1 MRITE
6 RPWGTT
12 QDGALV
18 SLYTLT
24 NANGMQAQIANYG
37 GAVVSLTAPD
47 RHGHWDDVVLGFDS
61 LAGYMVPKP
70 HPYLGVVVGRYGNRI
85 ANGRFTL
92 NGVTYVL
99 AQNNGLNHLHGG
111 IKGFDRVVW
120 QTRGLSSAE
129 GPRLE
134 MAYLSEDGEDGY
146 PGNLSVTMSYTLTD
160 DDALKIEYEA
170 TTDKDTVLNLTN
182 HSYFNLAGSAAGDIL
197 GHEIQINAD
206 YFTPV
211 TRDSIPTG
219 ELRAVE
225 GTPMDFTRPTAIGLR
240 IGQDDEQLAC
250 GGGYDHNWVL
260 NPRDWR
266 TEKAVEL
273 YEPTTGRVMEV
284 YTSEPGVQLYTGNN
298 LAGNVIGRGGV
309 TYHKRQG
316 LCLETQHF
324 PDSPH
329 HPHFQST
336 VLRPGERYTS
346 TTIYRFL
353 VR

>member
-1 MRITE
+1 
-6 RPWGTT
+6 
-12 QDGALV
+12 
-18 SLYTLT
+18 
-24 NANGMQAQIANYG
+24 MQAQIANYG

-47 RHGHWDDVVLGFDS
+47 RHGRWIDAVLGFDTLVS
-61 LAGYMVPKP
+61 YLTPKP

-92 NGVTYVL
+92 NGVAYVL

-111 IKGFDRVVW
+111 INGFDRVVW
-120 QTRGLSSAE
+120 QARSMSSAE

-134 MAYLSEDGEDGY
+134 MAYLSKDGEEGY
-146 PGNLSVTMSYTLTD
+146 PGNLSVTLSYTLTSD
-160 DDALKIEYEA
+160 NALKIAYDA
-170 TTDKDTVLNLTN
+170 ITDKDTVLNLTN
-182 HSYFNLAGSAAGDIL
+182 HSYFNLAGAAAGDIL

-211 TRDSIPTG
+211 TGDSIPTG
-219 ELRAVE
+219 ELRAVK
-225 GTPMDFTRPTAIGLR
+225 GTPMDFTRRTAIGLR
-240 IGQDDEQLAC
+240 IGQDDEQLAF

-260 NPRDWR
+260 NDRDWR

-273 YEPTTGRVMEV
+273 YEPATGRVMEV

-298 LAGNVIGRGGV
+298 LAGNVIGRGGI
-309 TYHKRQG
+309 TYHKHQG

-329 HPHFQST
+329 HPHFPCT
-336 VLRPGERYTS
+336 VLRSGERYTS
-346 TTIYRFL
+346 TTIYKFL
-353 VR
+353 ASYSASDKDS